1 MADPGSN
8 PPAPP
13 APPVPP
19 AAAAVPPPQPRVH
32 WSPVEWLVGPVAQR
46 EIRAVSR
53 RAGTYWIRALL
64 VLAVT
69 GVVAI
74 AYAAIT
80 DQVMYSGAAISR
92 VEQLQLLAPAL
103 TITIGWSAL
112 AVLPLITALGLAPAI
127 NQERTK
133 GALSALLTSPLRPH
147 QVILGAL
154 VGRLALILLAAA
166 GLLPVLL
173 AIRTLGGVDAASL
186 LPAAAI
192 IAGACF
198 FAAVGG
204 LVCSLNIARV
214 PSATSTSI
222 GLVILLNIYALPL
235 WGMWQWIFNAPPPT
249 WLLVFSP
256 LFAFLSLAEF
266 GPPGFPLATSA
277 LTHVLSLGGL
287 SVLLLLV
294 TCVLYRPILLRAD
307 AGPAPKAKSKANA
320 VQPPVDAPTLDPTA
334 ASAVLGAEPAPAPA
348 DQSAGALRARA
359 ADQRSRQV
367 GDNPVLWRE
376 LRQAAIQ
383 RPLMR
388 WVVGLGLVGMLAL
401 AIVNGSYAE
410 TSANVM
416 IAVTLTVISVLIG
429 AAAATSAITSEVE
442 ARTLATLVTTPL
454 SASSIILGKVI
465 GAVRRQWVLPTAL
478 MGYLSLG
485 CLLGYIHPLALFTVP
500 VALLCAL
507 TLLACT
513 GVLFSLMVRRS
524 AAAATQ
530 NLIFA
535 ASIWLGVF
543 IVLGIFGEIGPAG
556 SRRLVEPLVDIAAAV
571 NPVVLVVVSMAGC
584 SVERWGARDFS
595 MNFEMPGNVRFGPA
609 GWAAV
614 HLGVLVV
621 TAVTC
626 LAIHLLTVRL
636 WPNFTRRKV

>member
-1 MADPGSN
+1 MADPVPN

-13 APPVPP
+13 A
-19 AAAAVPPPQPRVH
+19 AVAPPQPRVH

-46 EIRAVSR
+46 EIRSVSR

-64 VLAVT
+64 VLGVT

-80 DQVMYSGAAISR
+80 DQVMYGNAAISR

-154 VGRLALILLAAA
+154 VGRLALILLSAA

-204 LVCSLNIARV
+204 LFCSLNIARV

-256 LFAFLSLAEF
+256 LFAFLSLVDF
-266 GPPGFPLATSA
+266 GPPGFPLATGT

-294 TCVLYRPILLRAD
+294 TCLLYRPILLRAD
-307 AGPAPKAKSKANA
+307 AGPAPKARPKSKANA
-320 VQPPVDAPTLDPTA
+320 AQPPVDAPTLDPTA
-334 ASAVLGAEPAPAPA
+334 ASAVLGAEPAPVSA

-376 LRQAAIQ
+376 LRQAAIR

-401 AIVNGSYAE
+401 AILNGSYADV
-410 TSANVM
+410 SANVM

-442 ARTLATLVTTPL
+442 ARTLGTLVTTPL

-465 GAVRRQWVLPTAL
+465 GAVRRQWVLPAAL
-478 MGYLSLG
+478 MGYLGLG

-500 VALLCAL
+500 VALVCAL

-543 IVLGIFGEIGPAG
+543 MVLGIFGEIGPAG

-571 NPVVLVVVSMAGC
+571 NPVVLVVVSMVGC
-584 SVERWGARDFS
+584 SVERFGNRGFS
-595 MNFEMPGNVRFGPA
+595 MDFELPAKVRFGPA

-614 HLGVLVV
+614 HLGVLAV
-621 TAVTC
+621 TAAAC
-626 LAIHLLTVRL
+626 LAVHLLTVRL
-636 WPNFTRRKV
+636 WPHFTRRKL